1 MNTKN
6 IKDDDLRNAIDQFI
20 TTAENYDDQLRDLEN
35 DIDKLEDRISDKN
48 SEIESLSDEV
58 MELKADIQRLEEAL
72 AEAYLTSN
80 AESITEPCNESSVSQ
95 TSTGD

>member
-20 TTAENYDDQLRDLEN
+20 TTAENYDDQLKDLEN
-35 DIDKLEDRISDKN
+35 DIDILEDKLSNRN
-48 SEIESLSDEV
+48 SEIESLEDQV
-58 MELKADIQRLEEAL
+58 MDLKADIKRLEEAL

-80 AESITEPCNESSVSQ
+80 AESITEPCNEFLASQ
-95 TSTGD
+95 TSTED